1 MKFNYSLQSVLDY
14 RKQIEDLK
22 KEDFALANKQLHQE
36 NQRLD
41 RISNTHQ
48 QAMENLS
55 QKKQFRIQEQM
66 HYAQYMQ
73 NLESQIEEQKYKVN
87 NCEEQ
92 RDTARTQLEN
102 AQKDR
107 KIMESLEEKE
117 LERFLKEIKIKEEK
131 ELNEIATMGFTRNKK
146 EVST

>member
-36 NQRLD
+36 NQKLD
-41 RISNTHQ
+41 DISNTHRQ
-48 QAMENLS
+48 VIENLS
-55 QKKQFRIQEQM
+55 QKKQFRIQEQR

-73 NLESQIEEQKYKVN
+73 NLESQIEEQKYKVD

-92 RDTARTQLEN
+92 RDTARKQLAN

-117 LERFLKEIKIKEEK
+117 LERFLKEIKTKEEK
-131 ELNEIATMGFTRNKK
+131 ELNEIATMGFARNKK